1 MFCFTFPENGFDFVT
16 QKFTKNCKMLFS
28 NSQNIKVLPGSLE
41 TIFWNAYYDQLWI
54 QRLLNALPYFHK
66 KRFRLFEVKMLKK
79 LKFLIFQRF
88 SSTSDFDLKVVSKPF
103 SKMFSMSD
111 FGFTQFFMLCLAF
124 PKNISN
130 LFTEKCAKKLQ
141 NPFSN
146 A

>member
-16 QKFTKNCKMLFS
+16 QKFTKNWKMLFS
-28 NSQNIKVLPGSLE
+28 NPQNIRVLPGSFE

-66 KRFRLFEVKMLKK
+66 KRFWLFEVKMLKK

-111 FGFTQFFMLCLAF
+111 FGFTQFCMLCLAF
-124 PKNISN
+124 PKNIFN

>member
-16 QKFTKNCKMLFS
+16 QKFTKNWKMLFS
-28 NSQNIKVLPGSLE
+28 NPQNIKVLPGSLE

-124 PKNISN
+124 PKNISS